1 MNSQLLRP
9 PLPRCKFSK
18 CNYTSASRYG
28 IFCLSVTMKTLFFK
42 ICLLLVALI
51 LSASAGFSLPACPS
65 TGYFHNCFG
74 TYTYANGAKYVGDF
88 RDDKRHGQGT
98 LTLPDGAKYVGEW
111 KDNKR
116 HGQGTFTLPDGE
128 KYVGEY
134 RDNIRNGQGT
144 YTFADGDK
152 YVGEYR
158 DDLRNGQGYYI
169 FADGQ
174 ADFCTYKSD
183 KDSNCSGSNVYD
195 VAPNLLQ
202 KFRSLPEYE
211 RKRVQLILRSRG
223 LYSSSIDGKWGK
235 NTFVGLASY
244 SALNLKSIN
253 INASYQANRLLNSLS
268 EAQTASTTNKCT
280 NDPKACENF
289 QLCTFATKIQN
300 GKKIWQT
307 HSSFTQYA
315 AEAKHRGLSCGVN
328 SITATVPKQK
338 TCEDDPKL
346 CTVIQ
351 LCQKASTTKNGKKVW
366 RNTGAA
372 KSYIALA
379 KGNGL
384 TCNVKEEPVEE
395 KILKVASGTGF
406 FVSPQ
411 GHIVTNEH
419 VIDGCTETKVHMK
432 GKMYPS
438 TMLAKDV
445 KNDLALLQISNK
457 PDIYF
462 KLNKSNPELLEDII
476 VAGYPFGNR
485 LSSSIKITR
494 GVVSS
499 ESGLADNF
507 SEIQIDAALQPGN
520 SGGPI
525 LNEYGNVVGVAVA
538 KLDAEFALEE
548 FGSLPENTNF
558 GIKVSIV
565 KSLLEANEVSF
576 AEGSERQMANKEL
589 GKLAKDATVFLSCWM
604 TTAQIEIMR
613 KKKVL
618 FEDLE

>member
-1 MNSQLLRP
+1 
-9 PLPRCKFSK
+9 
-18 CNYTSASRYG
+18 
-28 IFCLSVTMKTLFFK
+28 MKTLFFK
-42 ICLLLVALI
+42 ICLSLVALV
-51 LSASAGFSLPACPS
+51 LNVVMSNASNLASCPEIRHS
-65 TGYFHNCFG
+65 TKSPWLNCFG
-74 TYTYANGAKYVGDF
+74 TYTFADGNKYVGEF
-88 RDDKRHGQGT
+88 RDDK
-98 LTLPDGAKYVGEW
+98 Y
-111 KDNKR
+111 
-116 HGQGTFTLPDGE
+116 
-128 KYVGEY
+128 
-134 RDNIRNGQGT
+134 NGQGT
-144 YTFADGDK
+144 YTFADGNK
-152 YVGEYR
+152 YVGEFR
-158 DDLRNGQGYYI
+158 DDKYNGQGTFTFADGHKYVGEFRDGKRNGQGTFTFADGHKYVGEFRDDKYNGQGTFTFADGNKYVGEFRDDKRNGQGYFI
-169 FADGQ
+169 FAKGR
-174 ADFCTYKSD
+174 AEFCTYID
-183 KDSNCSGSNVYD
+183 NEVSNCSGSNVYD
-195 VAPNLLQ
+195 VAPILLQ
-202 KFRSLPEYE
+202 KFQSLTEYQ
-211 RKRVQLILRSRG
+211 RKRVQTNLRTRG
-223 LYSSSIDGKWGK
+223 LYSSSIDGKWSK
-235 NTFVGLASY
+235 NTFFGLASY
-244 SALNLKSIN
+244 SALNLKTIN
-253 INASYQANRLLNSLS
+253 INSSYQANRLLNAVLGN
-268 EAQTASTTNKCT
+268 QTASTSKTCFS
-280 NDPKACENF
+280 DPKLCENE
-289 QLCTFATKIQN
+289 QICIFAQTSKN
-300 GKKIWQT
+300 GKKVWET
-307 HSSFTQYA
+307 SGNFTEHA
-315 AEAKHRGLSCGVN
+315 TEAKRRGLSCGVS
-328 SITATVPKQK
+328 SITATAPKQK

-366 RNTGAA
+366 RNTDAA
-372 KSYIALA
+372 KSYISLA

-384 TCNVKEEPVEE
+384 TCNVKEEPEEE

-438 TMLAKDV
+438 IMLAKDV

-457 PDIYF
+457 PDTYF
-462 KLNKSNPELLEDII
+462 ELNKGNPELLDDIF

-485 LSSSIKITR
+485 LSSSLKITR
-494 GVVSS
+494 GIVSS

-576 AEGSERQMANKEL
+576 AEGGERRMANKAL

-613 KKKVL
+613 KRKVL